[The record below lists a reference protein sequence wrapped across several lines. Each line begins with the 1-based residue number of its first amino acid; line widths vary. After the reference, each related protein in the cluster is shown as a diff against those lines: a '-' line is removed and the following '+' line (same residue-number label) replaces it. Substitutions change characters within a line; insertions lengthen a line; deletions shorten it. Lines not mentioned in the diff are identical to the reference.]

1 VSCGGRSVGRHQPNQ
16 QPTKQGV
23 KVMSEKEIRR
33 KFKQTRKLAR
43 HIADRCDFVTAER
56 IGKASAS
63 FGKDFVIVC
72 VAVKDQVEVAQV
84 VCAYVYGATL
94 TGLNFHRSALDDIE
108 HAGGRIVAMT
118 LGCGSE
124 VA

>member
-1 VSCGGRSVGRHQPNQ
+1 M
-16 QPTKQGV
+16 K
-23 KVMSEKEIRR
+23 KEGIRR
-33 KFKQTRKLAR
+33 KFKQARQLAR
-43 HIADRCDFVTAER
+43 HIADMCDFITAEE
-56 IGKASAS
+56 IGKAAAA
-63 FGKDFVIVC
+63 FGKDFVTVC

-108 HAGGRIVAMT
+108 HAGGRIVTMT

>member
-1 VSCGGRSVGRHQPNQ
+1 M
-16 QPTKQGV
+16 K
-23 KVMSEKEIRR
+23 EKAIRR
-33 KFKQTRKLAR
+33 MFKLTRQLAR

-63 FGKDFVIVC
+63 FGEDFVTVC

-94 TGLNFHRSALDDIE
+94 TGLNFHRSALEDVE
-108 HAGGRIVAMT
+108 CAGGRLVTMT
-118 LGCGSE
+118 LGCGKE

>member
-1 VSCGGRSVGRHQPNQ
+1 MNE
-16 QPTKQGV
+16 
-23 KVMSEKEIRR
+23 KVIRR
-33 KFKQTRKLAR
+33 KFKRARQLAR

-56 IGKASAS
+56 IGKASVS
-63 FGKDFVIVC
+63 FGEDFVTVC

-94 TGLNFHRSALDDIE
+94 TCLNFHRSALEDVE
-108 HAGGRIVAMT
+108 HAGGRLVTMT

>member
-1 VSCGGRSVGRHQPNQ
+1 MN
-16 QPTKQGV
+16 
-23 KVMSEKEIRR
+23 KEGMRR
-33 KFKQTRKLAR
+33 KFKLTRQLAR

-63 FGKDFVIVC
+63 FGADFVTVC
-72 VAVKDQVEVAQV
+72 VAVNDQVEVSQV
-84 VCAYVYGATL
+84 ICAYVYGATL
-94 TGLNFHRSALDDIE
+94 NGLSFYRSALEDVE
-108 HAGGRIVAMT
+108 QAGGRLVTMT